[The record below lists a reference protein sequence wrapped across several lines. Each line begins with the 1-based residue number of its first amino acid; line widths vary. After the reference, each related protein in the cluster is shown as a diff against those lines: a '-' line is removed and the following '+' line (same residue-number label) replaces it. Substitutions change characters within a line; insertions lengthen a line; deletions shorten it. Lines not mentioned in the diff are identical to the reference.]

1 MKSPRLHCKTAL
13 LGLALFSLLASAHA
27 APPKLPPEYAGLGL
41 EEFMGAAGSN
51 YGTGTAKTSRNA
63 RANSTNRQRA
73 TGYADSPAVDVG
85 DPGRRYGSSEEVVYE
100 LPDFGSTGFDT
111 CPPN

>member
-1 MKSPRLHCKTAL
+1 MKSRHLHCKTAL

-41 EEFMGAAGSN
+41 EEFMGAAGNTGASN
-51 YGTGTAKTSRNA
+51 SRRGTRATS
-63 RANSTNRQRA
+63 SNRQRA
-73 TGYADSPAVDVG
+73 TSYADTPPDSS
-85 DPGRRYGSSEEVVYE
+85 DPGRRYGSSSEETYYE
-100 LPDFGSTGFDT
+100 LPDFNSTGFDT